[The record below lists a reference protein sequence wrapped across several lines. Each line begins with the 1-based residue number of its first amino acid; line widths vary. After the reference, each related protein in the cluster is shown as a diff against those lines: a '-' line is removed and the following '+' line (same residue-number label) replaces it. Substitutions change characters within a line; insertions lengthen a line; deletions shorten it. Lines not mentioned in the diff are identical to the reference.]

1 MTYIIAEAGVNHNG
15 DIEIAKKMIDVAS
28 EAGVDCI
35 KFQTFKAD
43 KLVVKNAPTAEYQMQ
58 STGTNSQFDML
69 KKLELSFDSFRSL
82 KEYALDRGVDFC
94 STAFDNESIEFLY
107 DLGLKFWKI
116 PSGELTNVPYI
127 EKIAKYNMPII
138 MSTGM
143 AEISEIDYI
152 VNLIRKYNDNELIIL
167 HCNTE
172 YPTPFQDVNLS
183 AMDVLKE
190 RYAVKVGYSDHT
202 KGIEVPIAATALGA
216 KVIEKHFTLNRN
228 MEGPDHKASLE
239 PNELK
244 KMVESI
250 RNIEKAIGNKVKFV
264 TESESKNK
272 SVARKSIVAAKQ
284 IKKGEIFT
292 AENLSVKRPGTGI
305 SPLKWHDILGKKSQ
319 FDYDKEELIKLE
331 EV

>member
-69 KKLELSFDSFRSL
+69 KKLELSSDSFRSL

-216 KVIEKHFTLNRN
+216 KVIEKHFTLDRN

>member
-69 KKLELSFDSFRSL
+69 KKLELSFDSFRLL

-216 KVIEKHFTLNRN
+216 KVIEKHFTLDRN

>member
-167 HCNTE
+167 HCNTD

-216 KVIEKHFTLNRN
+216 KVIEKHFTLDRN

>member
-1 MTYIIAEAGVNHNG
+1 MAYIIAEAGVNHNG
-15 DIEIAKKMIDVAS
+15 DIELAKKMIDVAS

-43 KLVVKNAPTAEYQMQ
+43 KLVVKNAPTAEYQKQ

-69 KKLELSFDSFRSL
+69 KKLELSFDSFRLL

-183 AMDVLKE
+183 AMNILKE
-190 RYAVKVGYSDHT
+190 RYSVEVGYSDHT

-239 PNELK
+239 PDELK
-244 KMVESI
+244 KMVKSI
-250 RNIEKAIGNKVKFV
+250 RNIEKAIGGKDKFV
-264 TESESKNK
+264 TASESKNR

-284 IKKGEIFT
+284 IKKGEFFT
-292 AENLSVKRPGTGI
+292 VENLIVKRPGTGI
-305 SPLKWHDILGKKSQ
+305 SPLKWYDILGKKAQ